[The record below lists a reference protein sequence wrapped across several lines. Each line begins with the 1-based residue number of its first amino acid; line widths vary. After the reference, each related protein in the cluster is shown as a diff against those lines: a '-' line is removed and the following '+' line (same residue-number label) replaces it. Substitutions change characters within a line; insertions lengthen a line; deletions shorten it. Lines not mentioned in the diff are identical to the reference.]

1 MPEATRDAE
10 FAVISEPIEEAFP
23 DGDDID
29 PDVEAAWAQAQS
41 TSPGSASS
49 EDGEEQEFIPPD
61 PPFDET
67 TPDEADDSVALLD
80 PRYKKDFDGLTFLG
94 YLADE
99 FEVGG
104 HRVSVRTLNTD
115 ALLEVGLWTAK
126 FSGSLGESR
135 AYSTAV
141 VAAAIELLDGRPLHR
156 PLGSGE
162 PDFALRVAVVRKW
175 YPWTIDQIYSRVME
189 LERRVDAL
197 LSELGKASS

>member
-1 MPEATRDAE
+1 MPVTSRGET
-10 FAVISEPIEEAFP
+10 AVISEPIEEAFP
-23 DGDDID
+23 GEDDID
-29 PDVEAAWAQAQS
+29 PDVEAAWALAQS

-49 EDGEEQEFIPPD
+49 EVDDETLIPP
-61 PPFDET
+61 PPSDET
-67 TPDEADDSVALLD
+67 TPDEADDSVTLLD
-80 PRYKKDFDGLTFLG
+80 PRYKQDFEGLTYLG

-104 HRVSVRTLNTD
+104 HRLSVRTLNTD
-115 ALLEVGLWTAK
+115 ALLEVGLWTQK

-162 PDFALRVAVVRKW
+162 PDFAMRVAVVRKW

-189 LERRVDAL
+189 LERRVDAV
-197 LSELGKASS
+197 LSELGKASG